1 MTRGKR
7 STRRANTPAPKKRRT
22 RNDRAYAQQLLA
34 RLKEGED
41 VRKRKARRVRAAIKV
56 GVYENELKFKI
67 AMERLVSELR

>member
-7 STRRANTPAPKKRRT
+7 STRRANTPAPQKRRS
-22 RNDRAYAQQLLA
+22 RNDRAIAQQLLA

-67 AMERLVSELR
+67 ALERLVSELG

>member
-1 MTRGKR
+1 MARAKR
-7 STRRANTPAPKKRRT
+7 STRIAHTPAPKRRT
-22 RNDRAYAQQLLA
+22 RNDRAYAQQLLT

-67 AMERLVSELR
+67 ALERLVSELR